1 MNTSKFAL
9 WWHNIW
15 RNESKSNIALCIIS
29 ILVVLLL
36 WMLITL
42 VCGLDWAAT
51 FRSLL
56 KVGPTPAGVSA
67 SVHFVLGLIGSVV
80 ITPFV
85 FALITVWIRRRAQK
99 VQLGQKRYKS
109 IRNHIVMLGYTPYSA
124 SIIRN
129 LLTKPENETTPLI
142 ILSAQPTKALR
153 AELRSWLPKAIEER
167 IIIYAGSPVA
177 EGHIQQLNLSLAK
190 AVYVTLDGKEWD
202 SAYARALSTLPSL
215 AKYAHPRTN
224 LLPVYVLIN
233 DDKAYETSQALTIP
247 ESFKQ
252 HDGVLTLDVHIY
264 NVYENWA
271 RLLWSYDGLKN
282 KQGEYVYDALD
293 FEPLEDTDKYVHLVI
308 VAFNNMGKALL
319 NEAIRVCHY
328 VNFDAKTG
336 RGKTRITVI
345 DPKAE
350 TYQRTYRAS
359 YPFIAQ
365 QVKDIDIEFVPATVE
380 DESVRTQIRS
390 WATDEQQLLTVA
402 ICIGNPDI
410 AMQAALNLPEEVFF
424 TYAQD
429 TLTHR
434 SRVLVRQ
441 TVRSGI
447 QELFDANSAHYAHL
461 KTFGM
466 YYEGANID
474 LLNDDVEICVNGLY
488 SEQYYDNIDHIGRIE
503 QINVLDK
510 FSAWQQLWY
519 QTSEMNRQKT
529 RYQIDMHRSI
539 FAYLH
544 RKGIPMGHLLT
555 DQTLIEQLAEV
566 EHRRWNALSTLLN
579 YRQAKPTEK
588 RMDAVKIHNCIM
600 DYDRLPRVEQLKDHV
615 VIITAPILCEWE
627 KSIRTL
633 DNR

>member
-1 MNTSKFAL
+1 MNTSRFAL

-15 RNESKSNIALCIIS
+15 RNENKSNVALC
-29 ILVVLLL
+29 VVCLLIVVIVWVFL
-36 WMLITL
+36 TL
-42 VCGLDWAAT
+42 VSGAAWNAT
-51 FRSLL
+51 LNSLL
-56 KVGPTPAGVSA
+56 KIGNPGGVPVG
-67 SVHFVLGLIGSVV
+67 VHFLLGLIGSVV
-80 ITPFV
+80 IMPFV
-85 FALITVWIRRRAQK
+85 FAMITVWIRRRAQK
-99 VQLGQKRYKS
+99 VQLGQKRYKW
-109 IRNHIVMLGYTPYSA
+109 IRNHIVIIGYTPYSA
-124 SIIRN
+124 SIIIN
-129 LLTKPENETTPLI
+129 LMQKEENATSPLI
-142 ILSAQPTKALR
+142 ILTMQPPKTLR
-153 AELRSWLPKAIEER
+153 AELRSLLPKAIEER

-177 EGHIQQLNLSLAK
+177 EGHIKQLNLHLAT
-190 AVYVTLDGKEWD
+190 AVYVTLEGKEWD

-215 AKYAHPRTN
+215 AKYALPRTN
-224 LLPVYVLIN
+224 LLPVNLLIN
-233 DDKAYETSQALTIP
+233 DDKAYENSQSLNIP

-252 HDGVLTLDVHIY
+252 HDGVQTLDVHIY

-282 KQGEYVYDALD
+282 KNGDYVYDALD
-293 FEPLEDTDKYVHLVI
+293 FESLENTDKYVHLVI

-350 TYQRTYRAS
+350 SYQRNYRAS

-365 QVKDIDIEFVPATVE
+365 QVKDIDIAFVPATVE
-380 DESVRTQIRS
+380 DEAVRAQLRE

-424 TYAQD
+424 TYANG
-429 TLTHR
+429 TLKHR

-447 QELFDANSAHYAHL
+447 QELFDANSEHYAHL

-488 SEQYYDNIDHIGRIE
+488 SEQYYDNIDQIDRIE
-503 QINVLDK
+503 QLNVLEK
-510 FSAWQQLWY
+510 FPAWQQLWY

-529 RYQIDMHRSI
+529 RYQIDMHRSF
-539 FAYLH
+539 FAYMH
-544 RKGIPMGHLLT
+544 RKGIPMGHILT

-566 EHRRWNALSTLLN
+566 EHRRWNALISLLN

-600 DYDRLPRVEQLKDHV
+600 DYDQLTRPEQLKDHV
-615 VIITAPILCEWE
+615 VIITAPILCAWE
-627 KSIRTL
+627 KQL
-633 DNR
+633 HQ